1 MKAALAL
8 ALLTLG
14 APAAGAQEPVRITL
28 ERTSCF
34 GGCPVYT
41 VTMRSDGS
49 VSYEGTQHV
58 RVAGKHSWK
67 IDPAAVLALAREMEA
82 AGFFEM
88 KDEYTASITDL
99 PTIFTT
105 LTRSSRTKTVKDYFG
120 GPPKLKE
127 IEARIDAVSG
137 ARDYVRP
144 GAALAR
150 QMRLQGWRATDDD
163 ARAWMLRAAAAG
175 DAETVKALLEAGAN
189 ARAADADGVTLVMRA
204 AASGDPETVRAL
216 LAAGGDPT
224 ARDTRGRNA
233 ADRARDGLADPPLPG
248 RARPV
253 VEATGKPRDY
263 ALILKLLTDE

>member
-34 GGCPVYT
+34 GTCPVYT

-58 RVAGKHSWK
+58 RVPGKHSWK

-99 PTIFTT
+99 PTILTT
-105 LTRSSRTKTVKDYFG
+105 LTRGSRTKTVKDYFG

-144 GAALAR
+144 GAELAR
-150 QMRLQGWRATDDD
+150 RLHLLGWWATDDE
-163 ARAWMLRAAAAG
+163 AIAWMRRAVTSG
-175 DAETVKALLEAGAN
+175 DAETVTALLAAGAD
-189 ARAADADGVTLVMRA
+189 ARAADSSGVTLVMRA
-204 AASGDPETVRAL
+204 AASGDPDTVRAL
-216 LAAGGDPT
+216 LAGGGDPT
-224 ARDTRGRNA
+224 ARDQSGRNA
-233 ADRARDGLADPPLPG
+233 ADRARDGLADR
-248 RARPV
+248 RAGSTPT
-253 VEATGKPRDY
+253 VEATGRPRDY